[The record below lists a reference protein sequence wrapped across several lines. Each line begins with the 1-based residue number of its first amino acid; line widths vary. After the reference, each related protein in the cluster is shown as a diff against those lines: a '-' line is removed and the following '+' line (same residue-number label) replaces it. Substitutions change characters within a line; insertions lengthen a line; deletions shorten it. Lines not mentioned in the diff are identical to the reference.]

1 MLISCTEALS
11 HLHTFAQ
18 AVSPICDSAGR
29 QAGVLP
35 LTMKRLKVTVIS
47 CPASVHHLRVCCWVP
62 NSSSM
67 CCPAMMCCLQSCWA
81 RDACGHKGIGV
92 PRGPGAGD
100 FCVPP
105 CRATKG
111 TRWLP
116 GLSSPEWRLGIL
128 SGLEAWGR
136 VQEGGKGWQPAS
148 RWGGSH
154 VHGPGGVGGEG
165 RHQHGG

>member
-11 HLHTFAQ
+11 HLHTFVQ

-100 FCVPP
+100 LL
-105 CRATKG
+105 RATLPSYKG
-111 TRWLP
+111 DKMAPRP
-116 GLSSPEWRLGIL
+116 QFP
-128 SGLEAWGR
+128 R
-136 VQEGGKGWQPAS
+136 VETGNSLRP
-148 RWGGSH
+148 
-154 VHGPGGVGGEG
+154 
-165 RHQHGG
+165 